1 MFIKTHNTKT
11 DESDI
16 DLAFIKSLNVLVYP
30 CGRRRSEIV
39 DNDDNGDGN
48 ITEIEQYRIPFDPEA
63 RLNTEANN
71 RRHSSLNGFTQT
83 YLNKWDENEK
93 FLSLVLSGYLF
104 NIKLDTDYQAVKDFG
119 DKIIAFLPARANKN
133 SIYANI
139 LIEETKLFEGF
150 DTYYTEVLRDQSDQ
164 LQSGYGLTNLD
175 LLADEDSA
183 PEPNNFY
190 FSGLSFSTT
199 PLSGDTSTHSVKFAT
214 NNGLKQYI
222 ISLHVLEKISDTWQ
236 IYQPSLLPKIEHGS
250 TEDSIKVK
258 TIFAKNLIQDT
269 GPVPSIKVVK
279 NDDKWQLQLSNI
291 AIED

>member
-39 DNDDNGDGN
+39 GNDDNGDGN

-71 RRHSSLNGFTQT
+71 RRHTSLNGFTQT

-104 NIKLDTDYQAVKDFG
+104 NIKLDTGYQAVKDFG
-119 DKIIAFLPARANKN
+119 DKIIDFLPARANKN

-139 LIEETKLFEGF
+139 IIEETKLFEGF
-150 DTYYTEVLRDQSDQ
+150 DTYYTEVLRDQS
-164 LQSGYGLTNLD
+164 QSGYGLTNLD

-183 PEPNNFY
+183 QELNNFY

-199 PLSGDTSTHSVKFAT
+199 PLSGDTSTHSVKFTT

-222 ISLHVLEKISDTWQ
+222 ISLHVLEKISGTWQ

-250 TEDSIKVK
+250 TEDSIRVE
-258 TIFAKNLIQDT
+258 TIFAKNLIQDN
-269 GPVPSIKVVK
+269 GLVPSIKVVK
-279 NDDKWQLQLSNI
+279 NNNKWQLQLSNVT
-291 AIED
+291 IEN

>member
-39 DNDDNGDGN
+39 DNDANGDGN

-104 NIKLDTDYQAVKDFG
+104 NIKLDTGYQAVKDFG
-119 DKIIAFLPARANKN
+119 DKIIEFLPARANKN

-150 DTYYTEVLRDQSDQ
+150 DTYYTEVLRDQS
-164 LQSGYGLTNLD
+164 QSDYGLTNLD
-175 LLADEDSA
+175 LVADEDSA

-199 PLSGDTSTHSVKFAT
+199 PLSGDTSTHSIKFAT